1 MLSILKIAGIP
12 KIKSKQKI
20 FSEKHISIMTYFKR
34 KVFCVMFFKLFRILN
49 LGRLVGKFKKT
60 PKVK

>member
-1 MLSILKIAGIP
+1 MLSILKIAGVP

-34 KVFCVMFFKLFRILN
+34 KVFCVMFLKLFKILN
-49 LGRLVGKFKKT
+49 LGHLVGKYKKRL
-60 PKVK
+60 K